1 MNLQIGLMLH
11 VHNVHACMRIEKHD
25 IGLTHELTCVNKEST
40 ELTNT
45 RVKDIHVK
53 ERTNIMYLHQG
64 ITCVNL
70 IYP

>member
-1 MNLQIGLMLH
+1 MYE
-11 VHNVHACMRIEKHD
+11 EKHD

-45 RVKDIHVK
+45 CVKDIHVK

-64 ITCVNL
+64 ITCINL
-70 IYP
+70 IYL

>member
-1 MNLQIGLMLH
+1 MYIMY
-11 VHNVHACMRIEKHD
+11 MYEEKHD